1 MNQFFRLLITLAAL
15 FPAKVVLSQSRH
27 LHGYVTDSLSGE
39 ALAGAA
45 VVVKNSSTGTSA
57 NTYGFY
63 TLPVPPGAAVAVQVS
78 ALGYATVTR
87 LVPAGQDNL
96 NVGLR
101 PQTFELAGV
110 TVTGSETERL
120 GNQNRL
126 TVEPQKIRELPRL
139 LGEADPMKFIQTLP
153 GIKQGRE
160 GSAGLYVRG
169 GTPDQN
175 LILLDGIPIYNTNH
189 LFGYL
194 SVFNAD
200 AIRSIQLYK
209 NGIPARYEGR
219 LSSVV
224 DIAMKEG
231 NLKTPHKVLSLSP
244 VAGTLMLEGPIKKD
258 KSSYMIAARRTWLD
272 ALVGLAQAGNPTK
285 RAFNFH
291 DVSAKYQNKLN
302 ARHSIFFSA
311 YGSNDKFFD
320 RFTADGGEKS
330 KYSFNWGNFTG
341 LFRWNTQ
348 LHTNAFLNT
357 SVYYSRYNFKQ
368 VDEYNARENDQ
379 SRRVNSSITE
389 WNASSILDYYPHPRH
404 DLKTGLQ
411 FALKT
416 FEPEVT
422 QIVNGSATTL
432 RTNDQAKQSLS
443 ASFFLEDN
451 IRLTDRALLEL
462 GLRNTLYV
470 QGNHAW
476 FFPQPRV
483 KFSYNLVDDLNVQ
496 ASYDHVAQNIHLLT
510 NTTLGQPTD
519 LWLPA
524 TVKAP
529 TERADQYN
537 LSLQKSFWGYEV
549 SVSAYYK
556 DTRNVIEYQEGAN
569 ILYGI
574 DQGWEDK
581 ISVGKGYS
589 RGVEWL
595 VAKKAGKFTG
605 HLAYT
610 LSRSTRTFTE
620 INNGKAFPFRY
631 DRTHDASVLVTLSL
645 GKQGKLSSLF
655 NYNTGNAITLPV
667 GKTESMLPPNWEYI
681 NVPRIVG
688 EMKYRDLIVE
698 RNNARMPAYH
708 RLDVSYSHSKE
719 KKNNRV
725 RTWNVSVY
733 NAYNRLN
740 PYFIYESGGRLKQ
753 YAFFP
758 VIPSVSYSL
767 EF

>member
-1 MNQFFRLLITLAAL
+1 VNHFFCLLIALAAL
-15 FPAKVVLSQSRH
+15 FPAQVALSQSRY

-39 ALAGAA
+39 ALVGAA
-45 VVVKNSSTGTSA
+45 VVVKNASSGTSA
-57 NTYGFY
+57 NAYGFY
-63 TLPVPPGAAVAVQVS
+63 SLPVPTGAAVEVQVS
-78 ALGYATVTR
+78 ALGYATATR

-101 PQTFELAGV
+101 PLTFELAGV
-110 TVTGSETERL
+110 TVTGAEAERL

-126 TVEPQKIRELPRL
+126 TVEPQKIKELPRL
-139 LGEADPMKFIQTLP
+139 LGEVDPMKFIQTLP

-160 GSAGLYVRG
+160 GSAGLHVRG

-200 AIRSIQLYK
+200 AIRNIQIYK

-219 LSSVV
+219 LSSVI

-231 NLKTPHKVLSLSP
+231 NLKTPRKVFSLSP
-244 VAGTLMLEGPIKKD
+244 VAGTLMLEGPIKKE
-258 KSSYMIAARRTWLD
+258 KSSYMIAVRRTWLD
-272 ALVGLAQAGNPTK
+272 ALLGIARAGKQTQ

-302 ARHSIFFSA
+302 AKHSIFFSA

-320 RFTADGGEKS
+320 KFTAEDGKKS
-330 KYSFNWGNFTG
+330 RYSFNWGNFTG
-341 LFRWNTQ
+341 LFRWNAQ
-348 LHTNAFLNT
+348 LRTNAFLNT

-368 VDEYNARENDQ
+368 VDEYNAQENDQ
-379 SRRVNSSITE
+379 TRKVNSSITE
-389 WNASSILDYYPHPRH
+389 WNAGSTLDYYPHPHH
-404 DLKTGLQ
+404 DLKTGVQ
-411 FALKT
+411 VSYKT

-422 QIVNGSATTL
+422 QIVNGAATRL
-432 RTNDQAKQSLS
+432 RTDDQTRQSLG
-443 ASFFLEDN
+443 ASLFVEDN
-451 IRLTDRALLEL
+451 IRLSGRALLEL
-462 GLRNTLYV
+462 GLRTTLYV
-470 QGNHAW
+470 QGNYAR

-524 TVKAP
+524 TAKAP

-537 LSLQKSFWGYEV
+537 LSLQKTFSGYDV

-556 DTRNVIEYQEGAN
+556 DIRNVIEYQEGAS

-581 ISVGKGYS
+581 ISVGKGHS
-589 RGVEWL
+589 HGVEWL
-595 VAKKAGKFTG
+595 VAKKAGKLTG

-610 LSRSTRTFTE
+610 LSRSTRTFTD
-620 INNGKAFPFRY
+620 INNGKTFPFKY

-645 GKQGKLSSLF
+645 SKRSKLSSMF

-667 GKTESMLPPNWEYI
+667 GKTESMQPPNWGYM
-681 NVPRIVG
+681 NDPRVIG
-688 EMKYRDLIVE
+688 AMKYRDLIVE

-708 RLDVSYSHSKE
+708 RLDVSYSHSKQ

>member
-1 MNQFFRLLITLAAL
+1 MRWFFRLLICLTAL
-15 FPAKVVLSQSRH
+15 FPVEVALSQPRH
-27 LHGYVTDSLSGE
+27 LHGYVIDSLSGE
-39 ALAGAA
+39 ALVGAA
-45 VVVKNSSTGTSA
+45 VVIKNSSFGTTA
-57 NTYGFY
+57 NAYGFY
-63 TLPVPPGAAVAVQVS
+63 TLSVPPGAAVEVQVS
-78 ALGYATVTR
+78 ALGYATAAR
-87 LVPAGQDNL
+87 LVSAGQDNL
-96 NVGLR
+96 DVGLR
-101 PQTFELAGV
+101 PLTFELAGV
-110 TVTGSETERL
+110 TVSGVEADRL

-126 TVEPQKIRELPRL
+126 TIEPQKIKELPRL

-153 GIKQGRE
+153 GMKQGRE

-200 AIRSIQLYK
+200 AIRNIQLFK

-219 LSSVV
+219 LSSVI

-231 NLKTPHKVLSLSP
+231 NLKAPRKVVSLSP

-272 ALVGLAQAGNPTK
+272 ALLGIARAGKPTQ

-291 DVSAKYQNKLN
+291 DISAKYQNKLN
-302 ARHSIFFSA
+302 PKHSIFFSA

-330 KYSFNWGNFTG
+330 RYSFNWGNFTG

-348 LHTNAFLNT
+348 LLSNAFLNT

-368 VDEYNARENDQ
+368 VDAYNAQENDQ
-379 SRRVNSSITE
+379 TRKVSSSITE

-404 DLKTGLQ
+404 YLKTGVQLSH
-411 FALKT
+411 KT

-422 QIVNGSATTL
+422 QIVNGAATTL
-432 RTNDQAKQSLS
+432 RTNDQTRQSLS
-443 ASFFLEDN
+443 VSFFLEDN
-451 IRLTDRALLEL
+451 IRLTNRALLGL

-470 QGNHAW
+470 QGNYAR
-476 FFPQPRV
+476 FFLQPRV

-496 ASYDHVAQNIHLLT
+496 ASYDHLAQNIHLLT

-537 LSLQKSFWGYEV
+537 LSLQKDFLGYDV

-556 DTRNVIEYQEGAN
+556 DIRNVIEYQEGAN
-569 ILYGI
+569 IIHGI

-581 ISVGKGYS
+581 ISVGKGHS

-595 VAKKAGKFTG
+595 VAKKAGKLTG

-610 LSRSTRTFTE
+610 LSRTTRTFKD
-620 INNGKAFPFRY
+620 INNGKTFPFKY

-645 GKQGKLSSLF
+645 GKRSKLSSMF

-667 GKTESMLPPNWEYI
+667 GKTESILPPNWGYI
-681 NVPRIVG
+681 KDPSVVK

-698 RNNARMPAYH
+698 RNNVRMPAYH

-725 RTWNVSVY
+725 RTWNISVY

-740 PYFIYESGGRLKQ
+740 PYFIYESGGHLKQ